1 MADMDLRRAAPR
13 DATLSAA
20 LAADLVVVGAGWA
33 GLASAVHAT
42 LAGLRVQLL
51 DSAPHAGGRAR
62 EAQFDFGAGPVALDA
77 GQHLLMGAYRECLAL
92 AAIVQDES
100 EAPFERVG
108 LALHDTAGLRLQ
120 APPYPAPWHLLAALG
135 RARGLSLR
143 ERWAAVRLVAALR
156 ARRWRTAAGATVEA
170 LLASHSQPP
179 RVIDR
184 LWSPLCVGAL
194 NTPPDAACAAAF
206 AAVLRDTLGS
216 AREASDFVLARGTLD
231 AAVSRPA
238 TAWLRAH
245 GASVSFGA
253 NVRAL
258 QRFDGGWRVETAAF
272 ATQAAQVVVATSAPV
287 AARLLA
293 PLDARAARLAAFAH
307 EPIATVYLAWPRGTL
322 LPLPRWILLH
332 DDGQRAW
339 GQWLF
344 DRGCLG
350 AHRVAAVVVSVG
362 SRLDG
367 IDRETIGDAVSRQ
380 VARQLE
386 LPMPQAQRTVI
397 EKRATIRCTPQRP
410 RIGCDAFADALPG
423 LWLAGDYTDDE
434 YPATLE
440 AAVRSGRRAAER
452 AAQAAS
458 VFADRAAQAASV
470 FADRAA
476 QAAPRIQPQAASSA

>member
-1 MADMDLRRAAPR
+1 MDRMANMDLRRAAPG
-13 DATLSAA
+13 DAALSASPS
-20 LAADLVVVGAGWA
+20 ADLVVVGAGWS

-62 EAQFDFGAGPVALDA
+62 QAQFDFGAGPVALDA

-92 AAIVQDES
+92 AAIVQGDGD
-100 EAPFERVG
+100 APFERVA
-108 LALHDTAGLRLQ
+108 LALRDTAGLHLQ
-120 APPYPAPWHLLAALG
+120 APPHPAPLHLLAALG

-143 ERWAAVRLVAALR
+143 ERWAALRFVAALR
-156 ARRWRTAAGATVEA
+156 ARGWRTAAAQTVEA
-170 LLASHSQPP
+170 LLASHTQPP
-179 RVIDR
+179 NVIDR
-184 LWSPLCVGAL
+184 LWSPLCIGAL
-194 NTPPDAACAAAF
+194 NTPLDAACAAAF

-216 AREASDFVLARGTLD
+216 AREASDFVLPRSTLD
-231 AAVSRPA
+231 AAISRPA
-238 TAWLRAH
+238 TDWLRAH
-245 GASVSFGA
+245 GASVAFGA
-253 NVRAL
+253 NVRAV
-258 QRFDGGWRVETAAF
+258 QRCEGGWRVETPSF
-272 ATQAAQVVVATSAPV
+272 ATQAPQLVVATPAPM

-293 PLDARAARLAAFAH
+293 PLDARVARLASLAH
-307 EPIATVYLAWPRGTL
+307 EPIATVYLAWPRATP

-344 DRGCLG
+344 DRGCPG
-350 AHRVAAVVVSVG
+350 AHRVAAVVISIG

-367 IDRETIGDAVSRQ
+367 IDRATIGDAVSRQ

-386 LPMPQAQRTVI
+386 LPMPQAHRTVI

-410 RIGCDAFADALPG
+410 RIACDAFADTQPG

-452 AAQAAS
+452 AAH
-458 VFADRAAQAASV
+458 AAQ
-470 FADRAA
+470 RLH
-476 QAAPRIQPQAASSA
+476 PQAASSA